1 MSIGAVL
8 QRLQSALE
16 AAGIPYMVTGSFAS
30 SAHGVPRATN
40 DIDIVIA
47 PTEEQLAALLKQ
59 LPEAEYY
66 SNPEEAMDAL
76 RRRSQFNIID
86 YDGMWKI
93 DFIIRRD
100 RPFSHLEFTRR
111 AIIEIAGVRVYSAS
125 PEDLLIVKLEWAKS
139 GDSQKQIEDAAGII
153 RVQEADLDI
162 PYVERWVAAL
172 TLEPQWRS
180 ARERAR

>member
-1 MSIGAVL
+1 VSIGAVL

-30 SAHGVPRATN
+30 SAHGMPRATN

-47 PTEEQLAALLKQ
+47 PTEEQLTALLEQ

-66 SNPEEAMDAL
+66 SNPEEATDAL

-93 DFIIRRD
+93 DFIIRKE
-100 RPFSHLEFTRR
+100 RPFSHLELTRR

-125 PEDLLIVKLEWAKS
+125 PEDILIVKLEWAKS

-172 TLEPQWRS
+172 ALEPQWRA